1 MMHTHPEKGINCYN
15 VNKVKD
21 SILYE
26 YAYGNGAKDID
37 YIIKKKDD
45 LLRDTNNVDAN
56 RVNNKNN
63 SNTSIDTNSTT
74 LSNSNTNNF
83 DTALNDKKN
92 MGTHNKKKDTQNIT
106 KNRKKA
112 NKTNKKKYYD
122 NLDNTI
128 YGNPD
133 ISGKNNVTN
142 NNSKLENKDTI
153 KRNHTNYIN
162 AKKSKLIANLNF
174 FMRVCCSKSSYIKII
189 NHYFN
194 IIYCNDLN
202 ILFKYECIL
211 YKFVEENENNL
222 TVDDYYKGY
231 ISLNK
236 IPILKN
242 ESILSKDMKLYIE
255 NNHGC
260 LKNNA
265 NLESNVL
272 NFICIYESLTIK
284 FFNHL
289 FTKINNNEMD
299 IYNSDIDSIINNFLN
314 KKNMLK
320 ENVFNMLLN
329 ISKSYEIKNDFVIDD
344 IKNDEHVKEQNE
356 KIIFQMLKNNIEKKY
371 NTELGEF
378 DDDNGYECYGN
389 NAINNNCPLNGV
401 NCDGYSYYT
410 NFNDNNKNMNLDNF
424 YDLKNVRKMNNKS
437 IDNIENLN
445 KSNESDKSTF
455 FEVKEINLSNSNLVK
470 MNSNKSDATTS
481 ATTIEPVSLVDP
493 GDSNFPSNMISS
505 SFTTATSYSNFYN
518 DKNKFV
524 DLSSNLVA
532 LNTIIEED
540 ELYLSSS
547 NSNDQAIK
555 KYENT
560 INRNNCNEE
569 LYKGGFNG
577 MNEDINVQIE
587 QGDDNINSGAL
598 HNSDEICQNCD
609 DISKN
614 KESLYLQN
622 IQEVLYNEINVY
634 KDFYKKNIK
643 DDYSKENENKN
654 SIENIYQ
661 FLRNNMFIPN
671 DNIYTNL
678 MENGNDVFLSKL
690 KKSDKTTYNKLME
703 KLDTM
708 YNIINEFKNNIKRR
722 KLEKDDNTNKCYNGS
737 TVKQRKRRY
746 SNEEYDIENG
756 NNGKKSSKNCNYK
769 KNQLS
774 KRSTRVSKGR
784 KMP

>member
-1 MMHTHPEKGINCYN
+1 M
-15 VNKVKD
+15 
-21 SILYE
+21 
-26 YAYGNGAKDID
+26 
-37 YIIKKKDD
+37 
-45 LLRDTNNVDAN
+45 
-56 RVNNKNN
+56 
-63 SNTSIDTNSTT
+63 
-74 LSNSNTNNF
+74 
-83 DTALNDKKN
+83 
-92 MGTHNKKKDTQNIT
+92 
-106 KNRKKA
+106 
-112 NKTNKKKYYD
+112 
-122 NLDNTI
+122 
-128 YGNPD
+128 
-133 ISGKNNVTN
+133 
-142 NNSKLENKDTI
+142 
-153 KRNHTNYIN
+153 
-162 AKKSKLIANLNF
+162 
-174 FMRVCCSKSSYIKII
+174 
-189 NHYFN
+189 
-194 IIYCNDLN
+194 
-202 ILFKYECIL
+202 FKYECIL
-211 YKFVEENENNL
+211 YKFVEDNESNL

-231 ISLNK
+231 INLNK

-242 ESILSKDMKLYIE
+242 ESILSKDMKLYIG
-255 NNHGC
+255 NNNEC
-260 LKNNA
+260 LKNNT

-320 ENVFNMLLN
+320 ENVFNLLLN

-344 IKNDEHVKEQNE
+344 IKNDEHIKEQNE
-356 KIIFQMLKNNIEKKY
+356 KIIFQMLKNNIEKRY

-378 DDDNGYECYGN
+378 DDDKECECYGN
-389 NAINNNCPLNGV
+389 NIINNICPLNELY
-401 NCDGYSYYT
+401 CDGYSYYT
-410 NFNDNNKNMNLDNF
+410 NFNDNKKNMNLDNF

-445 KSNESDKSTF
+445 KSNESDKSPI
-455 FEVKEINLSNSNLVK
+455 FEVKEINLSNRNFIK

-481 ATTIEPVSLVDP
+481 AKTIEPVSLVDP
-493 GDSNFPSNMISS
+493 GDSNLPSNMISS
-505 SFTTATSYSNFYN
+505 SFTTATSYSNIYN

-540 ELYLSSS
+540 EIYLSPS
-547 NSNDQAIK
+547 NYSNDLAIK

-560 INRNNCNEE
+560 INRNNFNEE

-577 MNEDINVQIE
+577 MNEDISVHIE
-587 QGDDNINSGAL
+587 QGEDNINSGAL
-598 HNSDEICQNCD
+598 HNRDEIYQNYD

-622 IQEVLYNEINVY
+622 IQEVLYKEINVY

-654 SIENIYQ
+654 SVDNIYQ
-661 FLRNNMFIPN
+661 FLKYNMFIPN

-678 MENGNDVFLSKL
+678 MENGNDVFLNKL
-690 KKSDKTTYNKLME
+690 KKSDKTTYNKLMG

-722 KLEKDDNTNKCYNGS
+722 KLEKDDNTNKYYNGS
-737 TVKQRKRRY
+737 AGKQRKRKY
-746 SNEEYDIENG
+746 CNEEYDIENG

-774 KRSTRVSKGR
+774 KRSMRVSKGK

>member
-1 MMHTHPEKGINCYN
+1 MMHAHPEKGINYYN
-15 VNKVKD
+15 LNKAKD

-26 YAYGNGAKDID
+26 YTYGNGAKSID
-37 YIIKKKDD
+37 YILKKRDS
-45 LLRDTNNVDAN
+45 LLRNSNTVGAN
-56 RVNNKNN
+56 GVSNKNN
-63 SNTSIDTNSTT
+63 SNTSTDTNNTT
-74 LSNSNTNNF
+74 LSNSSTNNF
-83 DTALNDKKN
+83 NTTLNDKKDI
-92 MGTHNKKKDTQNIT
+92 GAHNKKKDNQHNTR
-106 KNRKKA
+106 NRKKT
-112 NKTNKKKYYD
+112 NKNNKKKYYD
-122 NLDNTI
+122 NLDDTI
-128 YGNPD
+128 YDNPSIND
-133 ISGKNNVTN
+133 KNNVMN
-142 NNSKLENKDTI
+142 NNSKLDNKDTL
-153 KRNHTNYIN
+153 KRDHTKYIN
-162 AKKSKLIANLNF
+162 TKKSKLINNLNF
-174 FMRVCCSKSSYIKII
+174 FMRICCSKSSYIKII

-211 YKFVEENENNL
+211 YKFVEENESNL

-231 ISLNK
+231 INLNK

-242 ESILSKDMKLYIE
+242 ESILSKDIQLYIE
-255 NNHGC
+255 NNHEC
-260 LKNNA
+260 LKNNK

-299 IYNSDIDSIINNFLN
+299 IYNSDIDTIINNFLN

-320 ENVFNMLLN
+320 ENVFNLLLN

-344 IKNDEHVKEQNE
+344 IKNDEQIKEQNE
-356 KIIFQMLKNNIEKKY
+356 KIIFQMLKNSIEKRY

-378 DDDNGYECYGN
+378 DDDKECECYDN
-389 NAINNNCPLNGV
+389 DAINGIFPLNGLY
-401 NCDGYSYYT
+401 CDGYSYYT
-410 NFNDNNKNMNLDNF
+410 NSNDNNTNMNLDNF
-424 YDLKNVRKMNNKS
+424 YDLKNVREMNNKN

-445 KSNESDKSTF
+445 KCNESDKSPI
-455 FEVKEINLSNSNLVK
+455 FEVKEINLSNSNLTK

-481 ATTIEPVSLVDP
+481 ATIIEPVSLVDP

-540 ELYLSSS
+540 ELYLSPS
-547 NSNDQAIK
+547 NSNDLAIK

-577 MNEDINVQIE
+577 MSGDIGVQIKQE
-587 QGDDNINSGAL
+587 GNINSGTL
-598 HNSDEICQNCD
+598 HNSDEICHNYND
-609 DISKN
+609 NSKN

-622 IQEVLYNEINVY
+622 IQEVLYKEINVY
-634 KDFYKKNIK
+634 KDFYKNNIK

-654 SIENIYQ
+654 SVENIYQ

-678 MENGNDVFLSKL
+678 MENGNDVFLNKL
-690 KKSDKTTYNKLME
+690 KKSDKTTYNKLMG

-708 YNIINEFKNNIKRR
+708 YNIINEFKNNVKRR
-722 KLEKDDNTNKCYNGS
+722 KLENDNNTNKYYNGS

-746 SNEEYDIENG
+746 STEEYDIENG
-756 NNGKKSSKNCNYK
+756 NNGKKSSKSCNYK
-769 KNQLS
+769 KNQLP
-774 KRSTRVSKGR
+774 KRSTRVSKGK
-784 KMP
+784 KMA

>member
-1 MMHTHPEKGINCYN
+1 MMHAHPEKVINYYN
-15 VNKVKD
+15 LNKAKD

-26 YAYGNGAKDID
+26 YTYGNGAKSID
-37 YIIKKKDD
+37 YILKKRDS
-45 LLRDTNNVDAN
+45 LLRNSNNVGAN
-56 RVNNKNN
+56 GVSNKNN
-63 SNTSIDTNSTT
+63 SNTSTDTNNTT
-74 LSNSNTNNF
+74 VSNSNTNNF
-83 DTALNDKKN
+83 NTTIDNKKDI
-92 MGTHNKKKDTQNIT
+92 GAHNKKKDNQNNT

-112 NKTNKKKYYD
+112 NKNNKRKYYD

-128 YGNPD
+128 YDNPS
-133 ISGKNNVTN
+133 INNKNNVTN
-142 NNSKLENKDTI
+142 NNNKLDNKDTL
-153 KRNHTNYIN
+153 KRDHTKYIN
-162 AKKSKLIANLNF
+162 TKKSKLINNLNF
-174 FMRVCCSKSSYIKII
+174 FMRICCSKSSYIKII

-211 YKFVEENENNL
+211 YKFVEENESNL

-231 ISLNK
+231 INLSQ

-242 ESILSKDMKLYIE
+242 ETILSKDMQLYIE
-255 NNHGC
+255 NNHEC
-260 LKNNA
+260 LKNNK

-299 IYNSDIDSIINNFLN
+299 IYNSDIDTIINNFLN

-320 ENVFNMLLN
+320 ENVFNLLLN

-344 IKNDEHVKEQNE
+344 IKSDEQVKEQNE
-356 KIIFQMLKNNIEKKY
+356 KIIFQMLKNSIEKRY

-378 DDDNGYECYGN
+378 DDDKECECYDN
-389 NAINNNCPLNGV
+389 NVINGIGPLNGLY
-401 NCDGYSYYT
+401 CDGYSYYT
-410 NFNDNNKNMNLDNF
+410 NSNDNNKNMNLDNF
-424 YDLKNVRKMNNKS
+424 YDLKNVKEMNNKN

-445 KSNESDKSTF
+445 KCNESDKSPI
-455 FEVKEINLSNSNLVK
+455 FEVKEINLSNSNMTK

-505 SFTTATSYSNFYN
+505 SFTTATSYSNLYN

-532 LNTIIEED
+532 LNTIIEDD
-540 ELYLSSS
+540 ELYLSPS
-547 NSNDQAIK
+547 NSNDLAIK

-569 LYKGGFNG
+569 LYKEGFNG
-577 MNEDINVQIE
+577 MNGDIGVQIKQE
-587 QGDDNINSGAL
+587 GNINSETL
-598 HNSDEICQNCD
+598 HNSNEICQNYD
-609 DISKN
+609 DNSKN

-622 IQEVLYNEINVY
+622 IQEVLYKEINVY
-634 KDFYKKNIK
+634 KDFYENNIK

-678 MENGNDVFLSKL
+678 MENGNDVFLNKL
-690 KKSDKTTYNKLME
+690 KKSDKITYNKLMG

-708 YNIINEFKNNIKRR
+708 YNIINEFKNNVKRR
-722 KLEKDDNTNKCYNGS
+722 KIENDNNTNKYYNGS

-746 SNEEYDIENG
+746 SHEEYDIENG

-769 KNQLS
+769 KNQLP
-774 KRSTRVSKGR
+774 KRNTRVSKGK
-784 KMP
+784 KMT

>member
-1 MMHTHPEKGINCYN
+1 MMHAHPEKAINYYN
-15 VNKVKD
+15 LNKAKD

-26 YAYGNGAKDID
+26 YTYGNGAKNID
-37 YIIKKKDD
+37 YILKKRDS
-45 LLRDTNNVDAN
+45 LLRNSNNVGAN
-56 RVNNKNN
+56 GVSNKNN

-74 LSNSNTNNF
+74 VSNSNTNNF
-83 DTALNDKKN
+83 NTTIDNKKDI
-92 MGTHNKKKDTQNIT
+92 GAHNKKKDNQNNT
-106 KNRKKA
+106 KIRKKA
-112 NKTNKKKYYD
+112 NKNNKRKYYD
-122 NLDNTI
+122 NPSIN
-128 YGNPD
+128 N
-133 ISGKNNVTN
+133 KNNVTN
-142 NNSKLENKDTI
+142 NNNKLDNKDTL
-153 KRNHTNYIN
+153 KRDHTKYIN
-162 AKKSKLIANLNF
+162 TKKSKLINNLNF
-174 FMRVCCSKSSYIKII
+174 FMRICCSKSSYIKII

-211 YKFVEENENNL
+211 HKFVEENESNL

-231 ISLNK
+231 INLSQ

-242 ESILSKDMKLYIE
+242 ETILSKDMQLYIE
-255 NNHGC
+255 NNHEC
-260 LKNNA
+260 LKNNK

-299 IYNSDIDSIINNFLN
+299 IYNSDIDTIINNFLN

-320 ENVFNMLLN
+320 ENVFNLLLN

-344 IKNDEHVKEQNE
+344 IKNDEQVKEQNE
-356 KIIFQMLKNNIEKKY
+356 KIIFQMLKNSMEKRY

-378 DDDNGYECYGN
+378 GDDKESECYDN
-389 NAINNNCPLNGV
+389 NVINGIGPLNGLY
-401 NCDGYSYYT
+401 CGGYSYYT
-410 NFNDNNKNMNLDNF
+410 NNNDNNKNMNLDNF
-424 YDLKNVRKMNNKS
+424 YDLKNDKEMNNKN

-445 KSNESDKSTF
+445 KCNESDKSPI
-455 FEVKEINLSNSNLVK
+455 FEVKEINFSNSNMTK

-505 SFTTATSYSNFYN
+505 SFTTATNYSNLYN

-540 ELYLSSS
+540 ELYLFPS
-547 NSNDQAIK
+547 NSNDLAIK

-577 MNEDINVQIE
+577 MNEDIGIQIKQE
-587 QGDDNINSGAL
+587 GNINSETL
-598 HNSDEICQNCD
+598 HNSDEICQSYD
-609 DISKN
+609 DNSKN

-634 KDFYKKNIK
+634 KDFYKNNIK
-643 DDYSKENENKN
+643 DDYSKESENKN

-678 MENGNDVFLSKL
+678 MENGNDVFLNKL
-690 KKSDKTTYNKLME
+690 KKSDKPTYNKLMG

-708 YNIINEFKNNIKRR
+708 YNIINEFKNVVKRR
-722 KLEKDDNTNKCYNGS
+722 KIENDNNTNKYYNGS

-746 SNEEYDIENG
+746 SHEEYDIENG

-769 KNQLS
+769 KNQLP
-774 KRSTRVSKGR
+774 KRNTRVSKGK
-784 KMP
+784 KMA

>member
-1 MMHTHPEKGINCYN
+1 MMHAHPEKVINYYN
-15 VNKVKD
+15 LNKAKD

-26 YAYGNGAKDID
+26 YTYGNGAKSID
-37 YIIKKKDD
+37 YILKKRDS
-45 LLRDTNNVDAN
+45 LLRNGNNVGAN
-56 RVNNKNN
+56 GVSNKNN
-63 SNTSIDTNSTT
+63 SNTSTDTNNTT
-74 LSNSNTNNF
+74 VSNSNINNF
-83 DTALNDKKN
+83 NTTIDNKKDI
-92 MGTHNKKKDTQNIT
+92 GAHNKKKDNQNNT

-112 NKTNKKKYYD
+112 NKNNKRKYYD

-128 YGNPD
+128 YDNPS
-133 ISGKNNVTN
+133 INNKNNVTN
-142 NNSKLENKDTI
+142 NNNKLDNKDTL
-153 KRNHTNYIN
+153 KRDHTKYIN
-162 AKKSKLIANLNF
+162 TKKSKLINNLNF
-174 FMRVCCSKSSYIKII
+174 FMRICCSKSSYIKII

-211 YKFVEENENNL
+211 YKFVEENESNL
-222 TVDDYYKGY
+222 TIDDYYKGY
-231 ISLNK
+231 INLNQ

-242 ESILSKDMKLYIE
+242 ESILSKDMQLYIE
-255 NNHGC
+255 NNHEC
-260 LKNNA
+260 LKNNK

-299 IYNSDIDSIINNFLN
+299 IYNSDIDTIINNFLN

-320 ENVFNMLLN
+320 ENVFNLLLN
-329 ISKSYEIKNDFVIDD
+329 ISKSYEIKNDIVIDN
-344 IKNDEHVKEQNE
+344 IKNDEQVKEQNE
-356 KIIFQMLKNNIEKKY
+356 KIIFQMLKNSIEKRY

-378 DDDNGYECYGN
+378 DDDKECECYDN
-389 NAINNNCPLNGV
+389 NVINGIGLLNGLY
-401 NCDGYSYYT
+401 CDGYSYYT
-410 NFNDNNKNMNLDNF
+410 NNNDNNTNMNLNNF
-424 YDLKNVRKMNNKS
+424 YDLKNVKEMSNKN

-445 KSNESDKSTF
+445 KCNESDKSPI
-455 FEVKEINLSNSNLVK
+455 FEVKEINLSNSNMTK

-505 SFTTATSYSNFYN
+505 SFTTATNYSNLYN

-540 ELYLSSS
+540 ELYLSPS
-547 NSNDQAIK
+547 NSNDLAIK

-560 INRNNCNEE
+560 INRDNCNEE

-577 MNEDINVQIE
+577 MNGDIGIQIKQE
-587 QGDDNINSGAL
+587 GNINSETL
-598 HNSDEICQNCD
+598 HNSDDICQNYD
-609 DISKN
+609 DNSKN

-622 IQEVLYNEINVY
+622 IQEVLYKEINVY
-634 KDFYKKNIK
+634 KDFYENNIK

-678 MENGNDVFLSKL
+678 MENGNDVFLNKL
-690 KKSDKTTYNKLME
+690 KKSDKPTYNKLMG

-708 YNIINEFKNNIKRR
+708 YNIINEFKNNVKRR
-722 KLEKDDNTNKCYNGS
+722 KIENDNNTNKYYNGS

-746 SNEEYDIENG
+746 SHEEYDIENG

-769 KNQLS
+769 KNQLP
-774 KRSTRVSKGR
+774 KRNTRGSKGK
-784 KMP
+784 KMA